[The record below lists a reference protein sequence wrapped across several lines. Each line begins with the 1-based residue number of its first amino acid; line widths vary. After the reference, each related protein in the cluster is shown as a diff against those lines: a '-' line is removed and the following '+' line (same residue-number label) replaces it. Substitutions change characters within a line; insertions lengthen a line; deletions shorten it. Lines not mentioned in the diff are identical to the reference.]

1 MLIAVVLPAAKRDS
15 AVAMVV
21 FAAVVLSC
29 AFTWVPGLNG
39 VSAGFAVIICGVA
52 ASVLGAVLRPVE
64 D

>member
-1 MLIAVVLPAAKRDS
+1 
-15 AVAMVV
+15 MVV
-21 FAAVVLSC
+21 IAAVILSC
-29 AFTWVPGLNG
+29 AFAWMPGLNS